1 MSNIVE
7 KFKLSP
13 SDTGSVEVQVV
24 NMTARIHH
32 LTGHLKNNKKD
43 YSTQRGLMRLVG
55 MRRSFL
61 DYLKNN
67 KRPVYEKLIKE
78 LDLRK

>member
-1 MSNIVE
+1 MSQIAE

-13 SDTGSVEVQVV
+13 NDTGSVEVQVV
-24 NMTARIHH
+24 NMTARIQH

-61 DYLKNN
+61 NYLKDN
-67 KRPVYEKLIKE
+67 KRQVYEKLIQE

>member
-1 MSNIVE
+1 MSKIAE

-13 SDTGSVEVQVV
+13 NDTGSVEVQVA
-24 NMTARIHH
+24 NMTERIEL
-32 LTGHLKNNKKD
+32 LTAHLKNNKKD
-43 YSTQRGLMRLVG
+43 HSTQRGLMRLVG

-67 KRPVYEKLIKE
+67 KRQVYEKLIQE

>member
-1 MSNIVE
+1 MSKIAE
-7 KFKLSP
+7 KFKLNP
-13 SDTGSVEVQVV
+13 NDTGSVEVQVV
-24 NMTARIHH
+24 NMTERINH
-32 LTGHLKNNKKD
+32 LTEHLKNNKKD

-61 DYLKNN
+61 DYLKDN
-67 KRPVYEKLIKE
+67 KRQVYEKLIQE

>member
-1 MSNIVE
+1 MSKIAE

-13 SDTGSVEVQVV
+13 NDTGSVEVQVV
-24 NMTARIHH
+24 NMTERIQH

-61 DYLKNN
+61 NYLKDN
-67 KRPVYEKLIKE
+67 KRQVYEKLIQE